1 MERDAQG
8 QNSQSCSRAPRDF
21 FLQHPL
27 ALADIA
33 GVNHHPALDENIVII
48 TIAALHDA
56 CAIRK
61 CRSN

>member
-8 QNSQSCSRAPRDF
+8 QNSQSCSRAPRN
-21 FLQHPL
+21 FLLQYPL
-27 ALADIA
+27 APADMP